1 MAKNPGRGNKIFRR
15 NSIPNLVG
23 VNKTTAES
31 TLTGLGF
38 NYNTTNENTS
48 DSNLNN
54 TIKSQNIAPGTVEE
68 LGQMVNLVNY
78 TFSFTPFG
86 AFGFTPFGFTPFSF
100 TPVFSFTPFAAF
112 GFTPWAGP
120 SGNCIHE
127 DTLIK
132 TESGDVPA
140 KEIQVGDKI
149 LSFNILEIPLED
161 VQSSDWDWRNI
172 AIPNLTIVDSV
183 ETTVTQIIPSE
194 KQEIVYFNS
203 QNDKKYS
210 LTQPMFI
217 KDSPYYFIKESGSV
231 QIGDVLIKID
241 NNQIFEE
248 VVYSIN
254 IEEGQTTVYQFSCEP
269 QDWFIAGN
277 YLVHNK

>member
-112 GFTPWAGP
+112 AFTPWAGP

-132 TESGDVPA
+132 TKSGDVPA